1 MNAAF
6 PIAAVAEL
14 IGEPARAAILVALA
28 DGRALP
34 AGELARAAGVSAQ
47 SASGHLSRLVD
58 GGLLAVRRE
67 GRHRYFRMAGPEVG
81 HVLEALGAISTVPL
95 RADVARPPEDAAL
108 HTLRSCYDHL
118 AGRVAV
124 DLARVLETAGAIRA
138 VGEREYE
145 LGPRGQRW
153 FRRLGIDTDALRGS
167 RRSFAHRCLDWTERR
182 PHVAGTLGAALLG
195 RVVALGWVARR
206 KRTRALRI
214 THLGAQELERRFA
227 IRP

>member
-1 MNAAF
+1 
-6 PIAAVAEL
+6 L
-14 IGEPARAAILVALA
+14 
-28 DGRALP
+28 
-34 AGELARAAGVSAQ
+34 
-47 SASGHLSRLVD
+47 
-58 GGLLAVRRE
+58 
-67 GRHRYFRMAGPEVG
+67 AGPEVG

-95 RADVARPPEDAAL
+95 RADVARLPEDAAL

-182 PHVAGTLGAALLG
+182 PHVAGALGAALLG

-227 IRP
+227 IRS